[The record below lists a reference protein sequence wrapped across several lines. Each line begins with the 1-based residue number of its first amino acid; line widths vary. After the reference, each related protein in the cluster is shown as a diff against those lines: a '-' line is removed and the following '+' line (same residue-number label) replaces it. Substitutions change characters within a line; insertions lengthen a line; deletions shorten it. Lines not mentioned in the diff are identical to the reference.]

1 MGDAMEP
8 IIFNR
13 ADIRELAR
21 EMIAR
26 GFCTGVKPVESDIS
40 DFRARYAS
48 AIKYLHLI
56 TLECPQMSS
65 LTYTAGDYV
74 QTGQGYQKTLIPGA
88 MVQNAIDAIMYEMC
102 ENCSVKPV
110 LYSQYDNFE
119 LREIEESH
127 AAFEYIQNGD
137 FEFVRDRAYELGID
151 ACHMA
156 FDSENQLIVTINGT
170 DVYRVKFRV
179 YFGDL
184 SIGEIE

>member
-1 MGDAMEP
+1 MERF
-8 IIFNR
+8 IFNR
-13 ADIRELAR
+13 ADIRDLAR
-21 EMIAR
+21 EMITR
-26 GFCTGVKPVESDIS
+26 GFCTGVKPLESDFS

-88 MVQNAIDAIMYEMC
+88 MVQNAIDAIMYEMH
-102 ENCSVKPV
+102 ENCSVRPV
-110 LYSQYDNFE
+110 LYSENDNFE

-137 FEFVRDRAYELGID
+137 FEFVFDRLMEMGADNVDLKTD
-151 ACHMA
+151 N
-156 FDSENQLIVTINGT
+156 ENALIAIVNG
-170 DVYRVKFRV
+170 DQYRVKFRV
-179 YFGDL
+179 YFGE
-184 SIGEIE
+184 INMGEIE

>member
-1 MGDAMEP
+1 MEP

-13 ADIRELAR
+13 ADIRDLAR

-88 MVQNAIDAIMYEMC
+88 MVENAIAAIMHEMC

-110 LYSQYDNFE
+110 CYSQYDEFE
-119 LREIEESH
+119 LREMEECS
-127 AAFEYIQNGD
+127 AAFQYIQIGD
-137 FEFVRDRAYELGID
+137 YEFVRDRAYELGID
-151 ACHMA
+151 AAHLHI
-156 FDSENQLIVTINGT
+156 DGENQLQLTINGS
-170 DVYRVKFRV
+170 DQYRVKFRV